1 MNLSVVVPEA
11 PSRRRVTGPVT
22 AEHGLTWSVYRVVDD
37 FEVEVS
43 RGDPVIYTDPTLY
56 STAHKAE
63 RAAKAWC
70 EAYVPPGPEPEGSV
84 WDGIPA
90 VNASPEDIS
99 GAMEQ
104 ELSPATEIL
113 HKLEVSGW
121 LIEVYY
127 GLRGDA
133 VADILDLATGQAA
146 PERPAFESADQALED
161 ARTWADANPTR
172 AELANRRTAQDIDAA
187 LAGDPLTPFD
197 DHDATD
203 ALGAA

>member
-70 EAYVPPGPEPEGSV
+70 EAYVPAAPVEEPAIGQNLREV
-84 WDGIPA
+84 A
-90 VNASPEDIS
+90 RR
-99 GAMEQ
+99 M
-104 ELSPATEIL
+104 
-113 HKLEVSGW
+113 EVSGW
-121 LIEVYY
+121 LLEICEDA
-127 GLRGDA
+127 RGTYVIVLIDLNTGEA
-133 VADILDLATGQAA
+133 ADERLGTYETADLAVEAG
-146 PERPAFESADQALED
+146 
-161 ARTWADANPTR
+161 RTWADANPTR